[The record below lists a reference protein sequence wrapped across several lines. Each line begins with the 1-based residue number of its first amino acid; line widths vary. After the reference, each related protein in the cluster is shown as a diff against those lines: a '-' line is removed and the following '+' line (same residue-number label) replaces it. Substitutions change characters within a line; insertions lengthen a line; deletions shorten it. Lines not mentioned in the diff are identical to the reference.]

1 MDISIDDF
9 GTGYSSLSYLHQY
22 PVSTLKIDK
31 SFISNMTRDDSAL
44 GLVRTILSLS
54 DNLGLSV
61 IAEGVETEEQ
71 VSMLRT
77 LRCQVAQ
84 GLLYARPL
92 GLDRALELVTPK
104 DGGSCAKL

>member
-1 MDISIDDF
+1 
-9 GTGYSSLSYLHQY
+9 
-22 PVSTLKIDK
+22 
-31 SFISNMTRDDSAL
+31 
-44 GLVRTILSLS
+44 
-54 DNLGLSV
+54 V

-84 GLLYARPL
+84 GFLYARPL